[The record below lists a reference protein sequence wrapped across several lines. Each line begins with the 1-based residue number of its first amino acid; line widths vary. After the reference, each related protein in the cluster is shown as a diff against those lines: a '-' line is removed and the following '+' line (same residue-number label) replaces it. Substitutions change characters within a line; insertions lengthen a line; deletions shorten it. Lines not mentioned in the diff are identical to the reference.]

1 MSHAS
6 SGFSSPLVQD
16 NHDREVLEL
25 RRVQRLKELEQK
37 RRSWAAGELVGFGR
51 SSSEND
57 VELLT
62 KKGAEDLPPFL
73 HPRPISPSYRPPN
86 TRRSRLSLGPS
97 ADRELLTFLESSTSS
112 PEEPKFNS
120 LPWSSHRQARAM
132 VAWMETGEPRDQDHS
147 HTHRPQASK
156 GQEGTPDPPSTWHGQ
171 LPAPQPEEPAP
182 VLLRARRSGVSML
195 QKRNS
200 EPVGLGP
207 AWSPPLSPLALGIK
221 EHELVTGLAQFD
233 LQCHKGPQEVPQ
245 VTLNDFGPVELTSL
259 EDGSLQ
265 PLGTGP
271 GSGSLMPVDEGAQ
284 ESLSPAP
291 ETDGAAPGEPSSD
304 PENKDPGPLFYIS
317 DTTDCS
323 LTLDCSEGTDSR
335 PGGGE
340 PGEGGEGDGSVSSGA
355 GETGGNQVSF
365 NPASSSPGE
374 APASASTKSGPS
386 CKGGHSKDKPAKGKD
401 MIAPK
406 RSSLK
411 EASQGPPKPGTVPRG
426 QGAAPKPVRTLTTSE
441 SESMRKVVPISRASR
456 GGSGGWKQ
464 PPREPPS
471 GEDAPWSRRS
481 SVRGASDTS
490 PGRSSRGAGAV
501 APVTEEQRPRAR
513 VGSGSARPGK
523 EPTLQHRGSLKK
535 PSAKP
540 LRNVPRQKLEENKF
554 CRSNSQGPQ
563 SPEEEPKSPPPPSVP
578 RVAPQVPSFAR
589 NTVASSSRC
598 MRTDS
603 PPVTKAPGLTR
614 AASQRQLRVKGAPE
628 DAVPKDSSTLRR
640 ASSARAS
647 KKCPESAEGHGANTE
662 ASLKGRGTGERASV
676 RLKDSSR
683 TTLGKI
689 LNPLR
694 K

>member
-6 SGFSSPLVQD
+6 LGFSSPLIQD
-16 NHDREVLEL
+16 NQDREVLEL
-25 RRVQRLKELEQK
+25 RRLQRLKEMEQK

-73 HPRPISPSYRPPN
+73 HPRPISPCYRPPN
-86 TRRSRLSLGPS
+86 TRRSRLSLGTT
-97 ADRELLTFLESSTSS
+97 ADRELLTFLESSTGS
-112 PEEPKFNS
+112 PEEPKFNG
-120 LPWSSHRQARAM
+120 LPWSSPRRARAM
-132 VAWMETGEPRDQDHS
+132 AAWMETGEPRDQDRS
-147 HTHRPQASK
+147 HTHRPQASE
-156 GQEGTPDPPSTWHGQ
+156 GQEGSPDPPSAWHGQ
-171 LPAPQPEEPAP
+171 PPAPQPEEPAP
-182 VLLRARRSGVSML
+182 VLLRARRSGLSTL
-195 QKRNS
+195 HKRNS

-233 LQCHKGPQEVPQ
+233 LQCRRGPQEVPQ
-245 VTLNDFGPVELTSL
+245 VTLNDSCPVELTSL
-259 EDGSLQ
+259 VDGSLQ

-271 GSGSLMPVDEGAQ
+271 GNGNLTPVDEGAQ

-291 ETDGAAPGEPSSD
+291 ESDGATPGEPSSD

-340 PGEGGEGDGSVSSGA
+340 PGEGGEGDCSVSSGT

-374 APASASTKSGPS
+374 GPASASTKSGPS
-386 CKGGHSKDKPAKGKD
+386 CKGGHSRDRPAKGKD
-401 MIAPK
+401 VIAPK

-411 EASQGPPKPGTVPRG
+411 EASQGAPKPGAVPRG

-501 APVTEEQRPRAR
+501 APVTEEPRPRAR
-513 VGSGSARPGK
+513 VGSGSAR
-523 EPTLQHRGSLKK
+523 GSFKK

-563 SPEEEPKSPPPPSVP
+563 SPEEEPKSPPAPSVP

-603 PPVTKAPGLTR
+603 LPVTKAPGLTR
-614 AASQRQLRVKGAPE
+614 AASQRQLRLKGGPE
-628 DAVPKDSSTLRR
+628 DAVPKDGGTLRR

-647 KKCPESAEGHGANTE
+647 KKCPESAEGPGANTE

-689 LNPLR
+689 LHPLW

>member
-16 NHDREVLEL
+16 NHDREVQEL
-25 RRVQRLKELEQK
+25 RRLQRLKELEQK

-86 TRRSRLSLGPS
+86 TRRSRLSLGTS
-97 ADRELLTFLESSTSS
+97 ADRELLTFLESSTGS

-120 LPWSSHRQARAM
+120 LPWSSPRQARAT
-132 VAWMETGEPRDQDHS
+132 VAWMETGEPRDQDCS
-147 HTHRPQASK
+147 HTHRPQASE
-156 GQEGTPDPPSTWHGQ
+156 GQEGTPDPPSARQGQ

-182 VLLRARRSGVSML
+182 VLLRARRSGLSML
-195 QKRNS
+195 RKRNS

-233 LQCHKGPQEVPQ
+233 LQCCKGPQEVPQ
-245 VTLNDFGPVELTSL
+245 VTLNDFGPVDLTSL
-259 EDGSLQ
+259 VDGSLQ

-271 GSGSLMPVDEGAQ
+271 GNGSLTPVDGGAQ
-284 ESLSPAP
+284 ESLSPAA
-291 ETDGAAPGEPSSD
+291 ESDGAAPGEPSSD
-304 PENKDPGPLFYIS
+304 PENKDTGPPFYIS

-340 PGEGGEGDGSVSSGA
+340 TGEGGEGDGSVSSGA

-386 CKGGHSKDKPAKGKD
+386 CKGGHSRDRPAKGKD

-411 EASQGPPKPGTVPRG
+411 EASQGAPKSGTLPRG
-426 QGAAPKPVRTLTTSE
+426 QGAVPKPVRTLTTSE

-523 EPTLQHRGSLKK
+523 EPALQHKGSLKK

-563 SPEEEPKSPPPPSVP
+563 SPEEEPKPPPAPSVP

-598 MRTDS
+598 MRTDC
-603 PPVTKAPGLTR
+603 PPVTKAPSLTR
-614 AASQRQLRVKGAPE
+614 AASQRQLRVKGGPE
-628 DAVPKDSSTLRR
+628 DAVPKDSGTLRR
-640 ASSARAS
+640 AGSARAP
-647 KKCPESAEGHGANTE
+647 KKCPESPEGPGANTE
-662 ASLKGRGTGERASV
+662 SPLKGRGTGERASV

-689 LNPLR
+689 LNPLW